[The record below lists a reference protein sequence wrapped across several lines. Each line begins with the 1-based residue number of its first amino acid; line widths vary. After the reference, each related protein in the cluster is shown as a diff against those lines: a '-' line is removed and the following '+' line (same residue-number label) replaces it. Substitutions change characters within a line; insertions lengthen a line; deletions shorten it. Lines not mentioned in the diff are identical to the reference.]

1 MPQQNIAVIGA
12 GPKAAAL
19 AAKAYCL
26 QQEGYEVAVSVFER
40 SEIGANWSGNH
51 GYTDGVQRLCTPA
64 ERDLG
69 FPYGTTF
76 GTDVVELMQSR
87 FSWNAF
93 LVAQAKDSDRYSDW
107 VNRGRRPPSHGD
119 FKDYLRFAFE
129 QALVDPALGRVT
141 KIIEDAGT
149 RTIRQIDAATK
160 DIIHWPGFHG
170 VVFTGPGPASKKPPQ
185 VKDPRV
191 LSGVDFW
198 SHLARVRK
206 ALDVIKD
213 KPIVIVGGGG
223 TAAAI
228 TAWFVREGVRSQ
240 PINLINSQAM
250 LFTRTTNFFENSLFD
265 DEETWFALHPTVRS
279 EFTKRLNR
287 GVVWETIS
295 SLLADAEN
303 LTLLPGTATDIRHTA
318 PPSPRALPEL
328 EVEYRN
334 HKGTHPLPAGLVI
347 DATGFDPWAFEV
359 LTPPDVRAEL
369 VEARRETL
377 TNDMRDDL
385 SLPLPGFP
393 RIHTPGL
400 ADAQGPGFG
409 SLMVLGAMADKIL
422 SPDYDAATP

>member
-1 MPQQNIAVIGA
+1 MPQQNIAVVGA

-26 QQEGYEVAVSVFER
+26 QQEGHEVAVSVFER

-51 GYTDGVQRLCTPA
+51 GYTDGLQRLCTPA

-76 GTDVVELMQSR
+76 GTGVVELMQSR

-93 LVAQAKDSDRYSDW
+93 LVAQAKDSDRYSEW

-119 FKDYLRFAFE
+119 FKNYLRFAFE
-129 QALVDPALGRVT
+129 QALVEPALGRVT
-141 KIIEDAGT
+141 KILEDGGT
-149 RTIRQIDAATK
+149 WTIRQIDAATK
-160 DIIHWPGFHG
+160 DTVEWPGFHG

-185 VKDPRV
+185 VKDLRV

-198 SHLARVRK
+198 SHLPRVRK
-206 ALDVIKD
+206 LLAKIKD

-265 DEETWFALHPTVRS
+265 DEETWFALDPRIRN

-303 LTLLPGTATDIRHTA
+303 LTLLPGTATDIRLTA
-318 PPSPRALPEL
+318 PPTPRALPDL
-328 EVEYRN
+328 EVEYAN
-334 HKGTHPLPAGLVI
+334 YKGTHPLPAGLVI

-359 LTPPDVRAEL
+359 LTPPDVRAAL
-369 VEARRETL
+369 AKPLRETL
-377 TNDMRDDL
+377 ANDIRDDL
-385 SLPLPGFP
+385 SLPIPGFP

-422 SPDYDAATP
+422 SPYYDAAKP